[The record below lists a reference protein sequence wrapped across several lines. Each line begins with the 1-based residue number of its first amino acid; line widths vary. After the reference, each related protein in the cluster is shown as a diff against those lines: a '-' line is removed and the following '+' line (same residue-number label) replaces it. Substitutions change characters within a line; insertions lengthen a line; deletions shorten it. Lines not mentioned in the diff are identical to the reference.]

1 LIATN
6 TISKDFL
13 AKYISYARMHCNPQ
27 IPDENVNVLVKCYTD
42 MRSMGNNKKTIT
54 ATPRQLESLIRIAE
68 SIARMRLSDRV
79 EKSDIDEA
87 VRLIKTAMQQSATD
101 PKTGEIDMDIIATG
115 VSATSMKRIKEVC
128 EFIKKITIEYKD
140 NVTKF
145 GLKYFN
151 LFDFLNKKIQEGQL
165 GGESLMEQEFRE
177 ALMSL
182 EEDGYINLVGHK
194 KAPTIRFCVE

>member
-1 LIATN
+1 ML
-6 TISKDFL
+6 
-13 AKYISYARMHCNPQ
+13 Q
-27 IPDENVNVLVKCYTD
+27 V
-42 MRSMGNNKKTIT
+42 
-54 ATPRQLESLIRIAE
+54 
-68 SIARMRLSDRV
+68 
-79 EKSDIDEA
+79 
-87 VRLIKTAMQQSATD
+87 
-101 PKTGEIDMDIIATG
+101 
-115 VSATSMKRIKEVC
+115 
-128 EFIKKITIEYKD
+128 EYKD

>member
-1 LIATN
+1 
-6 TISKDFL
+6 
-13 AKYISYARMHCNPQ
+13 
-27 IPDENVNVLVKCYTD
+27 
-42 MRSMGNNKKTIT
+42 
-54 ATPRQLESLIRIAE
+54 
-68 SIARMRLSDRV
+68 
-79 EKSDIDEA
+79 
-87 VRLIKTAMQQSATD
+87 MQ
-101 PKTGEIDMDIIATG
+101 
-115 VSATSMKRIKEVC
+115 
-128 EFIKKITIEYKD
+128 IEYKD

>member
-1 LIATN
+1 L
-6 TISKDFL
+6 
-13 AKYISYARMHCNPQ
+13 Q
-27 IPDENVNVLVKCYTD
+27 V
-42 MRSMGNNKKTIT
+42 
-54 ATPRQLESLIRIAE
+54 
-68 SIARMRLSDRV
+68 
-79 EKSDIDEA
+79 
-87 VRLIKTAMQQSATD
+87 
-101 PKTGEIDMDIIATG
+101 
-115 VSATSMKRIKEVC
+115 
-128 EFIKKITIEYKD
+128 EYKD

>member
-1 LIATN
+1 ML
-6 TISKDFL
+6 
-13 AKYISYARMHCNPQ
+13 Q
-27 IPDENVNVLVKCYTD
+27 
-42 MRSMGNNKKTIT
+42 
-54 ATPRQLESLIRIAE
+54 
-68 SIARMRLSDRV
+68 
-79 EKSDIDEA
+79 
-87 VRLIKTAMQQSATD
+87 
-101 PKTGEIDMDIIATG
+101 
-115 VSATSMKRIKEVC
+115 
-128 EFIKKITIEYKD
+128 IEYKD

>member
-1 LIATN
+1 
-6 TISKDFL
+6 
-13 AKYISYARMHCNPQ
+13 
-27 IPDENVNVLVKCYTD
+27 
-42 MRSMGNNKKTIT
+42 
-54 ATPRQLESLIRIAE
+54 
-68 SIARMRLSDRV
+68 
-79 EKSDIDEA
+79 
-87 VRLIKTAMQQSATD
+87 MQ
-101 PKTGEIDMDIIATG
+101 
-115 VSATSMKRIKEVC
+115 
-128 EFIKKITIEYKD
+128 IEYKD

-151 LFDFLNKKIQEGQL
+151 LFEFLNKKIQEGQL

>member
-1 LIATN
+1 ML
-6 TISKDFL
+6 
-13 AKYISYARMHCNPQ
+13 Q
-27 IPDENVNVLVKCYTD
+27 
-42 MRSMGNNKKTIT
+42 
-54 ATPRQLESLIRIAE
+54 
-68 SIARMRLSDRV
+68 
-79 EKSDIDEA
+79 
-87 VRLIKTAMQQSATD
+87 
-101 PKTGEIDMDIIATG
+101 
-115 VSATSMKRIKEVC
+115 
-128 EFIKKITIEYKD
+128 IEYKD

-151 LFDFLNKKIQEGQL
+151 LFEFLNKKIQEGQL

>member
-1 LIATN
+1 L
-6 TISKDFL
+6 
-13 AKYISYARMHCNPQ
+13 Q
-27 IPDENVNVLVKCYTD
+27 
-42 MRSMGNNKKTIT
+42 
-54 ATPRQLESLIRIAE
+54 
-68 SIARMRLSDRV
+68 
-79 EKSDIDEA
+79 
-87 VRLIKTAMQQSATD
+87 
-101 PKTGEIDMDIIATG
+101 
-115 VSATSMKRIKEVC
+115 
-128 EFIKKITIEYKD
+128 IEYKD

>member
-1 LIATN
+1 MIV
-6 TISKDFL
+6 
-13 AKYISYARMHCNPQ
+13 Q
-27 IPDENVNVLVKCYTD
+27 
-42 MRSMGNNKKTIT
+42 
-54 ATPRQLESLIRIAE
+54 
-68 SIARMRLSDRV
+68 
-79 EKSDIDEA
+79 
-87 VRLIKTAMQQSATD
+87 
-101 PKTGEIDMDIIATG
+101 
-115 VSATSMKRIKEVC
+115 
-128 EFIKKITIEYKD
+128 IEYKD

>member
-1 LIATN
+1 L
-6 TISKDFL
+6 
-13 AKYISYARMHCNPQ
+13 Q
-27 IPDENVNVLVKCYTD
+27 V
-42 MRSMGNNKKTIT
+42 
-54 ATPRQLESLIRIAE
+54 
-68 SIARMRLSDRV
+68 
-79 EKSDIDEA
+79 
-87 VRLIKTAMQQSATD
+87 
-101 PKTGEIDMDIIATG
+101 
-115 VSATSMKRIKEVC
+115 
-128 EFIKKITIEYKD
+128 EYKD

-151 LFDFLNKKIQEGQL
+151 LFEFLNKKIQEGQL